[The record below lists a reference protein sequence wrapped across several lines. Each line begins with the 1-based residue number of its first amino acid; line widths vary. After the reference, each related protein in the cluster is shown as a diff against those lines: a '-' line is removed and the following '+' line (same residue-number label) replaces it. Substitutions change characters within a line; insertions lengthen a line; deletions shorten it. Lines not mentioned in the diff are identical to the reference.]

1 MVSDAEKARV
11 GALIRA
17 RRQELGLKQ
26 PEFARRV
33 GVSRNAVS
41 NWETGRTSPQRH
53 AGKVEAV
60 LRISLAGGGPD
71 PLEREFLDILDRMD
85 LTRRERDWWIKQYRS
100 QRAGTGARQRA
111 G

>member
-17 RRQELGLKQ
+17 RRQELGLRQ
-26 PEFARRV
+26 PEVARRV

-41 NWETGRTSPQRH
+41 NWETGRTYPERH

-60 LRISLAGGGPD
+60 LRISLAAGTVTLLPPAD
-71 PLEREFLDILDRMD
+71 PRERELWDLVIQDRSPAAAWNVIEEY
-85 LTRRERDWWIKQYRS
+85 RRGKRRT
-100 QRAGTGARQRA
+100 A
-111 G
+111 